1 MKKKRAGMIKSY
13 QLNPYFGFKGKLKGQ
28 KQTILDFGALKKEKE
43 RKKKK
48 KPTEEKSLRHQSGFV
63 VE

>member
-48 KPTEEKSLRHQSGFV
+48 PTEEK
-63 VE
+63 